1 MNLRLRL
8 AETADHERVANILID
23 ARAAFMPYAP
33 SAHAEHEVRDWV
45 RDHLIPTG
53 NVTLATVNED
63 VVGVMAV
70 SHSDGYSWIDQMYVQ
85 PSLVGRGI
93 GTKLLQHALAV
104 LSSPIRLY
112 TFQANTGARRFYE
125 RNGFHIIEL
134 TDGQANEEHCPDVL
148 YEHRST
154 SKVGG

>member
-8 AETADHERVANILID
+8 AEKADHERVSNILID

-33 SAHAEHEVRDWV
+33 SAHAEQEVRDWV
-45 RDHLIPTG
+45 RNHLIPIG
-53 NVTLATVNED
+53 NVMVVTVNED
-63 VVGVMAV
+63 VVGFMAI
-70 SHSDGYSWIDQMYVQ
+70 SYNDGYSWIDQMYVQ

-104 LSSPIRLY
+104 LPSPIRLY

-134 TDGQANEEHCPDVL
+134 IDGQANEELCPDVL

-154 SKVGG
+154 YKVGS